1 MAMRW
6 RLSLRVVEV
15 GVVVALTFVAPSRS
29 TLAAQTHDS
38 AWTIKAGSF
47 AGQIVPIDKSAAT
60 RRSSRFWRISNIGGQ
75 KRIVG
80 WNPSRLPARVAFR
93 PGRGIS
99 AADSAAFWEILERMQ
114 TDMGMRLFEPA
125 SLAEDLDPD
134 DFIVID
140 TKPMTSA
147 EGLTLVTWSSGGTL
161 YDARVYLRA
170 PETLRNPRV
179 VVHEMMHALGFG
191 HTSAWTSVMNGYG
204 GGARGLTPEDVAYAQ
219 LALESRATSERED
232 FWDRLA
238 LAADREPASDLRERI
253 AACQAESP
261 GSLLADPALR
271 KAVRSTMGALTAA
284 SSCSNR

>member
-1 MAMRW
+1 M
-6 RLSLRVVEV
+6 SLLAVAATAA
-15 GVVVALTFVAPSRS
+15 VALTFVAPSTS
-29 TLAAQTHDS
+29 TVVAQTSDS

-47 AGQIVPIDKSAAT
+47 AGQIIPIDKSAAGH
-60 RRSSRFWRISNIGGQ
+60 RSSRFWRIASIGGQ

-99 AADSAAFWEILERMQ
+99 AADSAAFWEILGRMQ

-125 SLAEDLDPD
+125 FLAEDTDPD

-140 TKPMTSA
+140 TRPMTSA
-147 EGLTLVTWSSGGTL
+147 EGLTLVTWSSGGSL
-161 YDARVYLRA
+161 YDARVYLRS

-204 GGARGLTPEDVAYAQ
+204 GGPRGLTPQDVAYAQ
-219 LALESRATSERED
+219 LALESRAASERED

-238 LAADREPASDLRERI
+238 LAADREPASDLRDRI

-261 GSLLADPALR
+261 GSFLADPALR
-271 KAVRSTMGALTAA
+271 NAVRGTMGVLTAA
-284 SSCSNR
+284 SSCGNR

>member
-1 MAMRW
+1 MDMRS
-6 RLSLRVVEV
+6 RLSLRAVEV
-15 GVVVALTFVAPSRS
+15 GAAVALTFLAPSRS
-29 TLAAQTHDS
+29 TLVAQIYDS
-38 AWTIKAGSF
+38 VWTIKAGSF
-47 AGQIVPIDKSAAT
+47 AGQIVPIDRNAAS
-60 RRSSRFWRISNIGGQ
+60 RRSSRFWRISDAGGQ

-93 PGRGIS
+93 PGRGIG
-99 AADSAAFWEILERMQ
+99 AADSTAFWEILERMQ
-114 TDMGMRLFEPA
+114 ADMGMRLFEAA
-125 SLAEDLDPD
+125 SLEEDSDPD
-134 DFIVID
+134 DIIVID
-140 TKPMTSA
+140 TKPISSA
-147 EGLTLVTWSSGGTL
+147 EGVTMVTWSSGGTL

-219 LALESRATSERED
+219 LALESRAASERED
-232 FWDRLA
+232 FWERLA
-238 LAADREPASDLRERI
+238 LAADRQPASDLRDRI

-261 GSLLADPALR
+261 GSFLADPALR
-271 KAVRSTMGALTAA
+271 SAVRGTMGTLTAA

>member
-1 MAMRW
+1 MATRS
-6 RLSLRVVEV
+6 RLYLRAVEV
-15 GVVVALTFVAPSRS
+15 GLAAALTFVAPSRS
-29 TLAAQTHDS
+29 TLVAQIYDS

-47 AGQIVPIDKSAAT
+47 AGQIVPIDRNAAS
-60 RRSSRFWRISNIGGQ
+60 RKSSRFWRISDIGGK

-99 AADSAAFWEILERMQ
+99 AADSTAFWEILERMQ
-114 TDMGMRLFEPA
+114 TDMGVRLFEAA
-125 SLAEDLDPD
+125 SLQEDSDPD

-140 TKPMTSA
+140 TRPMTSA
-147 EGLTLVTWSSGGTL
+147 EGLTMVTWSSGGTL

-204 GGARGLTPEDVAYAQ
+204 GGTRGLTREDVAYAQ
-219 LALESRATSERED
+219 LALESRRASERED
-232 FWDRLA
+232 FWVRLA

-253 AACQAESP
+253 IACQAESP
-261 GSLLADPALR
+261 GSFLADPALR
-271 KAVRSTMGALTAA
+271 NAVRRTMGNLAAA
-284 SSCSNR
+284 SSCNSR

>member
-1 MAMRW
+1 MRS
-6 RLSLRVVEV
+6 RLSLRAVEA
-15 GVVVALTFVAPSRS
+15 GVAIALTLVAPSRS
-29 TLAAQTHDS
+29 TLVAQIYDS

-47 AGQIVPIDKSAAT
+47 AGQTVPIDKSAAS
-60 RRSSRFWRISNIGGQ
+60 RRSSRFWRISDVGGQ

-99 AADSAAFWEILERMQ
+99 AADSSAFWEILERMQ
-114 TDMGMRLFEPA
+114 ADMGMRLFEAA
-125 SLAEDLDPD
+125 SLDKDSDPD

-140 TKPMTSA
+140 TKPMSSA
-147 EGLTLVTWSSGGTL
+147 EGLTMVTWSSGGTL

-170 PETLRNPRV
+170 TETLRNPRV

-204 GGARGLTPEDVAYAQ
+204 GGNRGLTREDVAYAQ
-219 LALESRATSERED
+219 LALESRAASERED
-232 FWDRLA
+232 LWDRLA

-253 AACQAESP
+253 SACEAESP
-261 GSLLADPALR
+261 GSFLSDPALR
-271 KAVRSTMGALTAA
+271 NAVRRTLGTLAAA
-284 SSCSNR
+284 SSCNSR